1 MSRICF
7 KKFYET
13 CSFVSRNI
21 EISRILYRTRI
32 PALRIEGANL
42 RFRSKLDIHTKS
54 SIVAGNLL
62 VTKSSHEHTTV
73 FAGNGVDWQLVRKTS
88 EYHVIQARKCRL
100 VPSAKSSSLRLMF
113 SWNSKV
119 RVSRKRE
126 REREGEREREKETRS
141 GRQYFQESTYQRT
154 LKLSQS
160 SIPIHGMRAN
170 NYRSSLFPTTQ
181 TAFQAVEF
189 LYPLLSLITRNAGD
203 RGRKLRRI
211 WCRWYEMKFSRDRT
225 QFISMSML

>member
-88 EYHVIQARKCRL
+88 EYHVTQARKCRL
-100 VPSAKSSSLRLMF
+100 VPSAKSSSLRLTF

-126 REREGEREREKETRS
+126 REREGGRERERERE
-141 GRQYFQESTYQRT
+141 RQRERERKKQ
-154 LKLSQS
+154 
-160 SIPIHGMRAN
+160 GVGAN
-170 NYRSSLFPTTQ
+170 IFKNQHTSER
-181 TAFQAVEF
+181 
-189 LYPLLSLITRNAGD
+189 
-203 RGRKLRRI
+203 
-211 WCRWYEMKFSRDRT
+211 
-225 QFISMSML
+225 